1 MNKILKQLTIFT
13 NKMINEQQLTWF
25 MKEKICI
32 KINIECQFSEISCNI
47 LKF

>member
-32 KINIECQFSEISCNI
+32 KINTEYQFPDISCNI